1 MKITDDVLNKVETLF
16 VRNELGKRPEL
27 LKTQTTKNNLAQ
39 LIEQAIQEFC
49 TTLDHINHDNEEYI
63 KKYNLKDLKI
73 KQKLMQD
80 LNLLEKESIKTND
93 TLKNQFIDNLYK
105 IKKESLSIEENFYK
119 FQILVTLQNTKE
131 YKQIF

>member
-27 LKTQTTKNNLAQ
+27 LKTQTTKNDLAQ

-63 KKYNLKDLKI
+63 KKYNLKDLKT
-73 KQKLMQD
+73 KQKLIQD
-80 LNLLEKESIKTND
+80 LNLLKKESIKTND

-119 FQILVTLQNTKE
+119 FQILVALQNTKE